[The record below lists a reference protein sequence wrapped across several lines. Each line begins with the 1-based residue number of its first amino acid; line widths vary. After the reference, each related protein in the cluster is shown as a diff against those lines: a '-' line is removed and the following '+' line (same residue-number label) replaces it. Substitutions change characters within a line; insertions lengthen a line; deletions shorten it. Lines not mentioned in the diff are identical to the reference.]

1 MGAYKRAKE
10 INVGVIGYG
19 GHFSMGKRHL
29 SDMQA
34 AGMTP
39 VCVTDVDIERLK
51 VAEQDFPG
59 IGTFTSISR
68 MLKKSEVN
76 LVVIITPHNT
86 HAKLALQCLRSGR
99 HVVSEKPLAITTA
112 ECDAMIREA
121 KKRRLLLTAY
131 HNRHWDGCVIEALKH
146 IRREKAIGEVYQV
159 DGYLG
164 GYGQPKDWW
173 RSSKSISGGIAYDW
187 GVHFL
192 EYSLQIINDEMTEVT
207 GYARNGFWAPKTAW
221 KKDTNEDVVSIGVRF
236 KGGKWLNLTVASM
249 DANPK
254 NGFLEIA
261 GTKGSY
267 LFDGGTYELIQQV
280 GERKLITK
288 GQNTNSQ
295 WPKFYKNVAA
305 HLVKGTKLVITP
317 EWARRP
323 IHILD
328 LASQSARKGM
338 AIKTRYK

>member
-1 MGAYKRAKE
+1 MGAYKRVKE

-59 IGTFTSISR
+59 IETFTSVAR

-112 ECDAMIREA
+112 ECDVMIREA

-192 EYSLQIINDEMTEVT
+192 EYSLQIINDDMTEVT

-236 KGGKWLNLTVASM
+236 KGGKWLNLTVSSM

-254 NGFLEIA
+254 NGFLEIS

-288 GQNTNSQ
+288 GQNTNSD

-338 AIKTRYK
+338 AITTRYK